1 MTELV
6 YEPREDSLM
15 LQYQVERF
23 AKGKVLDMGTGSGVQ
38 AYTASQRENV
48 TSVTAVDVSKRAI
61 KHAQEHNKHQKINY
75 HLSDLFSRVK
85 GKFDTII
92 FNPPYLPQDH
102 KIRRRALEG
111 GKKGYEVI
119 QKFLEKVSDYLEPEG
134 LVLLVLSSLSNK
146 QKVEE
151 ILRESMLEFEEL
163 SSKHLFFE
171 TLFVYL
177 IKKSEVLKKLEQ
189 EDITKVHYFA
199 KGKRGMVYKGECE
212 GKIVCIKVKRKAN
225 DTYERIRDES
235 KFLQVLNKHNLGPKY
250 LFSDQHH
257 LVYEF
262 VPGENIR
269 DYLETASK
277 EDARKVLITV
287 LKQCK
292 KIDELG
298 INKEE
303 MHHPV
308 KHVIIGKKIVMIDFE
323 RCRFTEE
330 PKNVTQFMQYIM
342 MNIPL
347 LKNKKIDLDSNKIIS
362 LTKEYKREM
371 NEKSFKRILSYLKNS
386 F

>member
-38 AYTASQRENV
+38 AYTAAQKENV
-48 TSVTAVDVSKRAI
+48 TSVTAVDISKRAI
-61 KHAQEHNKHQKINY
+61 KHAQEHNNHSKISY
-75 HLSDLFSRVK
+75 QLSDLFSKVK
-85 GKFDTII
+85 GKYDTII

-119 QKFLEKVSDYLEPEG
+119 QKFLEKASNYLEPEG
-134 LVLLVLSSLSNK
+134 IILLVLSSLSNK
-146 QKVEE
+146 NKIEE
-151 ILRESMLEFEEL
+151 ILREHLLEFEEL

-177 IKKSEVLKKLEQ
+177 IKKSEVLKKLET
-189 EDITKVHYFA
+189 EDITNVHYFA
-199 KGKRGMVYKGECE
+199 KGKRGMVYKGNLE
-212 GKIVCIKVKRKAN
+212 GKTICIKVKRKSQ

-235 KFLQVLNKHNLGPKY
+235 KFLQTLNKHNIGPKY
-250 LFSDQHH
+250 LFSDKYH

-262 VPGENIR
+262 VQGEHIKN
-269 DYLETASK
+269 YLEKASK
-277 EDARKVLITV
+277 ERTKKVLINV

-292 KIDELG
+292 KMDELG

-308 KHVIIGKKIVMIDFE
+308 KHVLVGEKITMIDFE
-323 RCRFTEE
+323 RCRFTED

-347 LKNKKIDLDSNKIIS
+347 LKTKKIDYDSNKIIS
-362 LTKEYKREM
+362 LTKEYKRER
-371 NEKSFKRILSYLKNS
+371 NDKSFKKILDYLRLK
-386 F
+386 